1 MHALQKIQQVF
12 GYSNEGSNGEE
23 NVNAIASSAE
33 AVAVPPMNGDN
44 ITNGLTEDAVRPAW
58 HVNSVKR
65 TVRLPVGSLIRRIR
79 CCTLQYK
86 LERD

>member
-44 ITNGLTEDAVRPAW
+44 ITD
-58 HVNSVKR
+58 
-65 TVRLPVGSLIRRIR
+65 
-79 CCTLQYK
+79 
-86 LERD
+86 